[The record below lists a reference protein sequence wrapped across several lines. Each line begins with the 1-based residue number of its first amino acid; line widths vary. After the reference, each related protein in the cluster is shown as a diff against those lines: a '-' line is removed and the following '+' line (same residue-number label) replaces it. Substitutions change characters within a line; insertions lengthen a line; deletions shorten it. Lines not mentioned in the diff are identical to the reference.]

1 MGRISKDTP
10 LNEITLRRYEKPTMG
25 ERELV
30 RKFCLSIGL
39 LQPGDSRDVIV
50 DVFHV
55 LLKARQRKEELH
67 SEEIKNLVMQE
78 RKNLSLPMLGVASSN
93 VRRQLKRIKDLHL
106 IETKSNLYRIT
117 EFSEI
122 SEIFQEKVENF
133 ILKPVMSRIKE
144 YVDKIDKEF
153 SAKEK
158 TLEPIS
164 ALSNMCLYCGKEKL
178 REKKNSEWTKQEL
191 SSGEV
196 NFSLFNYLI
205 CDNCRKTSATERK
218 A

>member
-30 RKFCLSIGL
+30 RKFCLSLGL

-106 IETKSNLYRIT
+106 IETNANLYRIS

-133 ILKPVMSRIKE
+133 ILKSVISRIKE
-144 YVDKIDKEF
+144 YVEKIDKEF
-153 SAKEK
+153 AVKKE
-158 TLEPIS
+158 
-164 ALSNMCLYCGKEKL
+164 
-178 REKKNSEWTKQEL
+178 
-191 SSGEV
+191 
-196 NFSLFNYLI
+196 
-205 CDNCRKTSATERK
+205 
-218 A
+218 